1 MYDYLGFLLFSFI
14 ITSLAIVPFINLLYS
29 LNLKRRRQKT
39 IDPLGKNTTVFDRFH
54 NSKVGTPV
62 GGGVL
67 IVVIISLLYALLLP
81 SLQRLGINFQTAFDY
96 HWESKVLFFTLLSFA
111 VIGLYDDVLKSF
123 NFRQRGF
130 FGLRFRQKLFIQLA
144 VGLIVGWLLYDKLG
158 IDIIHLPLLNVT
170 WRLGVAYVLVAA
182 VIVVGF
188 ANAYNITDGLD
199 GLSSGV
205 LMVCLF
211 AFWAL
216 SYSSLDTTL
225 SIFISLWLG
234 SLLAFLYFN
243 IYPARIWLGD
253 VGALAFGA
261 TLAVIGLLLG
271 KIVALMVIGGIFLL
285 EALSST
291 LQLVSKRFWRR
302 RLIPAAPLHLTL
314 QKYGWEEP
322 KIVFR
327 AWILAIL
334 LGILGLWLAMI

>member
-1 MYDYLGFLLFSFI
+1 MYDYLGFLLFSFV
-14 ITSLAIVPFINLLYS
+14 ITSLAIVPFINFLYS
-29 LNLKRRRQKT
+29 LNLKRRKQT
-39 IDPLGKNTTVFDRFH
+39 TLDPLGKRTTVFDQFH
-54 NSKVGTPV
+54 NWKVGTPV
-62 GGGVL
+62 GGGFL
-67 IVVIISLLYALLLP
+67 IIVIISLLYALLLP
-81 SLQRLGINFQTAFDY
+81 SLRRLGITFETAFDY

-111 VIGLYDDVLKSF
+111 AIGLYDDVLKSF
-123 NFRQRGF
+123 HIKQRGF

-144 VGLIVGWLLYDKLG
+144 VGLVIGWLLYDKLG
-158 IDIIHLPLLNVT
+158 IDIIHFPLVNWT
-170 WRLGVAYVLVAA
+170 WSLGFGYVIVAA
-182 VIVVGF
+182 MIVVGF

-216 SYSSLDTTL
+216 SYSSLDPTL

-234 SLLAFLYFN
+234 ALLAFLYFN
-243 IYPARIWLGD
+243 VYPARIWLGD

-285 EALSST
+285 EAASSV
-291 LQLVSKRFWRR
+291 LQLVSKRFWGRK
-302 RLIPAAPLHLTL
+302 LLPAAPIHLTL

-327 AWILAIL
+327 AWLLAIL
-334 LGILGLWLAMI
+334 LGIFGLWLAML